1 MQYLKYRIR
10 TKLLRLFG
18 PAKPAEFAGDDFD
31 WRAYSAHYAD
41 ELLEVERDYTTRL
54 SPQDYLFTDD
64 GILVQR
70 SAKPPLHPNHRL
82 LYETLLQL
90 RPTQVLEMGCGGG
103 DHLYNLSVLAPEIRA
118 AGVDRSPEQLA
129 LLKRRSPGLAAA
141 VSVADITRPLPAS
154 LPAADIA
161 YTQAVI
167 MHIKTGGAHLEALA
181 NLFRAAT
188 KQVVLLENWG
198 SHPFLADIKRLHAER
213 RIPWETPHFYFRRA
227 PELGGKPH
235 LMVVSAAPLGYEPL
249 EDYDTLMKNIA

>member
-10 TKLLRLFG
+10 TKLLQLFG
-18 PAKPAEFAGDDFD
+18 PPKPAEFAGDDFD

-54 SPQDYLFTDD
+54 SPQDYVLTDD
-64 GILVQR
+64 GSLVQQ

-90 RPTQVLEMGCGGG
+90 RPSQVLELGCGGG

-129 LLKRRSPGLAAA
+129 LLKRRSPGLAAS

-167 MHIKTGGAHLEALA
+167 MHIKTGDAHLDALS
-181 NLFRAAT
+181 NLFGAAS

-198 SHPFLADIKRLHAER
+198 CHFFVADIKRLHAAG
-213 RIPWETPHFYFRRA
+213 RIPWETLYFYFRRA
-227 PELGGKPH
+227 PELGDKPH
-235 LMVVSAAPLGYEPL
+235 LLVVSAAPLDYEPL
-249 EDYDTLMKNIA
+249 EDDAVLMSGTG